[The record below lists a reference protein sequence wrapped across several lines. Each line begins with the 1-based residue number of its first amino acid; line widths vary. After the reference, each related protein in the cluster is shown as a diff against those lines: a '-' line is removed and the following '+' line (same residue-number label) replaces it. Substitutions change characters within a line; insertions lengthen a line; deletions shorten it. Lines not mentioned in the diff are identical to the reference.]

1 MTVDYLFVYGTL
13 RRTFDN
19 VMAQWLSR
27 HAGFFGTAFFRGALY
42 EVDRYPA
49 AVPCLDEY
57 SRVFGDLYRFN
68 DPEQVFAALDD
79 YEECSD
85 RFPKPHEY
93 RRLKSEIL
101 LPDDGSIMAWIY
113 LYNFPIERLERIRSG
128 DYVSYLLEKTSA

>member
-19 VMAQWLSR
+19 AMAQWLSR
-27 HAGFFGTAFFRGALY
+27 HAGFFGTAFFRGILY

-49 AVPCLDEY
+49 AVPCLDDPN
-57 SRVFGDLYRFN
+57 RILGDLYRCN
-68 DPEQVFAALDD
+68 DPERVFAVLDD

-85 RFPKPHEY
+85 RFPKPYEY

-113 LYNFPIERLERIRSG
+113 LYNFPVDRLERIRSG
-128 DYVSYLLEKTSA
+128 DYISYWLEKTSA